1 MICAH
6 GKRVAITKGRRTFS
20 RLQPS
25 ATEFQAVSTSPVA
38 ACLSF
43 AEVSTR
49 RSCLIQTAQSPTGP
63 GARFCNAWYTST
75 SRITF
80 LPPACPVERSKC
92 QLGARAI
99 WQQFIRHSASRG
111 SERVR
116 EGPRGEDPRGEE
128 RRGED
133 PRGEGPRGE
142 ERRGSERRG
151 EERRGEGGRAEER
164 RGEERKGEERSREE
178 RRGSERKGEDPRG
191 VGQ

>member
-1 MICAH
+1 MVCAH
-6 GKRVAITKGRRTFS
+6 GKRVAITKGPRTFS

-92 QLGARAI
+92 QLGAHAI

-111 SERVR
+111 SER
-116 EGPRGEDPRGEE
+116 
-128 RRGED
+128 
-133 PRGEGPRGE
+133 RGEGPRGE
-142 ERRGSERRG
+142 ERRGSERIREERRVGERRG
-151 EERRGEGGRAEER
+151 EERRG
-164 RGEERKGEERSREE
+164 
-178 RRGSERKGEDPRG
+178 
-191 VGQ
+191 